1 LLILGPYHRSLIASV
16 HGILAE
22 KGLPRMASCDLCLKS
37 TAFGRHI
44 RHTHGG
50 RWERKAVH
58 KSRTF
63 KPNVGKH
70 RVMVTP
76 GQSLRLNVCTRCL
89 RTLTKG

>member
-1 LLILGPYHRSLIASV
+1 
-16 HGILAE
+16 
-22 KGLPRMASCDLCLKS
+22 MAACDICLKS

-63 KPNVGKH
+63 QPNVGKH
-70 RVMVTP
+70 RLDV
-76 GQSLRLNVCTRCL
+76 GGRSLRLNVCTRCL
-89 RTLTKG
+89 RTMAKD

>member
-1 LLILGPYHRSLIASV
+1 
-16 HGILAE
+16 
-22 KGLPRMASCDLCLKS
+22 MAACDLCLKS

-70 RVMVTP
+70 RVMVAP

-89 RTLTKG
+89 RTLTKD